1 MGFRNRQEKFEN
13 KRPLCPYA
21 FNLKEVFCSENH
33 TLSFMGY
40 QSCLGD
46 KCKISATK
54 DNFCQ
59 NVALNSLNVLKTLN
73 VNVKGTLFFMQIL
86 PGHP

>member
-1 MGFRNRQEKFEN
+1 
-13 KRPLCPYA
+13 
-21 FNLKEVFCSENH
+21 
-33 TLSFMGY
+33 MGY